1 MIVPV
6 DATVEFAT
14 MAATDD
20 LGETIVAGE
29 AALFS
34 GLAGP
39 DVTAAG
45 QFSLHL
51 HENILWDDCLV
62 VVLNIILRDNAGI
75 LNTLL
80 GQEVCSIGL
89 LQQGVAHVLL
99 ISKDLVDRAVVPF
112 RISSSGES
120 SICFQV
126 LANFLH
132 AVTFEV
138 FTVDS
143 FNDLGLHRVND

>member
-14 MAATDD
+14 LAATDD

-29 AALFS
+29 AAFFS
-34 GLAGP
+34 GFAGP

-80 GQEVCSIGL
+80 GQYRSF
-89 LQQGVAHVLL
+89 
-99 ISKDLVDRAVVPF
+99 AVGRRPCT
-112 RISSSGES
+112 S
-120 SICFQV
+120 
-126 LANFLH
+126 H
-132 AVTFEV
+132 FEG
-138 FTVDS
+138 S
-143 FNDLGLHRVND
+143 C